1 MIDWLDVKRS
11 IESPNEV
18 TSLIP
23 NEVQFIA
30 LVMAT
35 KGAQIMLN
43 EIQESLSGTHT
54 TVAKLLIAANAL
66 PAGYLIMSNDIR
78 TSKKQIIS
86 ILELMKA
93 KFGANTP
100 YELTSE
106 GYSLGNEIAAIGS
119 NISETGYEAAVKVL
133 K

>member
-1 MIDWLDVKRS
+1 
-11 IESPNEV
+11 
-18 TSLIP
+18 
-23 NEVQFIA
+23 
-30 LVMAT
+30 
-35 KGAQIMLN
+35 
-43 EIQESLSGTHT
+43 
-54 TVAKLLIAANAL
+54 
-66 PAGYLIMSNDIR
+66 MSNDIR